1 MAAPGMHATAGKT
14 SITGF
19 HAEMVGLEALN
30 PYSVKCPGLTGN
42 LRSEITVSTGSTQP
56 PPRRAR
62 RTLGQVLCAP
72 QLVQSRL
79 RPGGCVRFAAGVAVA
94 YLSVILMSMQKALLP
109 FQTIYTLKL
118 KQLE

>member
-1 MAAPGMHATAGKT
+1 MAAPGMPATAEKT

-19 HAEMVGLEALN
+19 RAEMAGLEILTQ
-30 PYSVKCPGLTGN
+30 YSVKGPGLTGN

-62 RTLGQVLCAP
+62 WTLGQALCAP
-72 QLVQSRL
+72 QLVRSRL
-79 RPGGCVRFAAGVAVA
+79 RPGGCMSSAAGVAVA
-94 YLSVILMSMQKALLP
+94 YLSVILMSMQRGLLP
-109 FQTIYTLKL
+109 FHTIYTLKL